1 MNRILTVTANP
12 AIDRVYFVDDFVMG
26 EVRRPRKTVF
36 TPGGKGL
43 NVSRVASLLGAD
55 VTAMGFAGGY
65 TGDFIKAE
73 IRKTGISEKFTD
85 IQGETRIC
93 VNITD
98 KTGASGEILEKG
110 PSVTADEEKM
120 FLDSF
125 RNNIKECDV
134 ITVSGSLPEGLTTDF
149 YGKIAA
155 ISAQEN
161 KKTIFDTSGKALTEI
176 VKAKPYM
183 KKPNKDEFLQFTGQE
198 RFEAKKALLILKEL
212 GVEVPFISLGKDG
225 AVAMIDGRFCRF
237 SVPVVKVINSVGSGD
252 STVAGIA
259 TGISRKMSL
268 CDSIRLGMAAGISN
282 TQFES
287 TGVISKK
294 QVEELY
300 NSIEVTFQE

>member
-183 KKPNKDEFLQFTGQE
+183 IKPNKDEFLQFTGQE

-225 AVAMIDGRFCRF
+225 AAAMIDGRFCRF

-282 TQFES
+282 TQIES

-300 NSIEVTFQE
+300 NSIEVTFPE

>member
-161 KKTIFDTSGKALTEI
+161 KKMIFDTSGKALTEI

-183 KKPNKDEFLQFTGQE
+183 IKPNKDEFLQFTGQE

-225 AVAMIDGRFCRF
+225 AAAMIDGRFCRF

-300 NSIEVTFQE
+300 NSIEVTFSE